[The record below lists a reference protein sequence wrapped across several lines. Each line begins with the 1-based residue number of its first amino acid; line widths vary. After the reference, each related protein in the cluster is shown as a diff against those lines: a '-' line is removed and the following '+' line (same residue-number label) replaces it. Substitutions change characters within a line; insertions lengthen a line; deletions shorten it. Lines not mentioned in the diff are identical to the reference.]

1 MVTQES
7 PLNAVLDA
15 IEALLDEEREG
26 LRRLDREVID
36 RCAQRKASLDGALRS
51 VLTNGKPG
59 ELQRARLERLKAAA
73 LVNQMLIAQARNCL
87 KSILAVAGG
96 QPGVEAHASPA
107 PTRPAPQAP
116 TGARRLLVQG

>member
-15 IEALLDEEREG
+15 IEALLEEEREG

-36 RCAQRKASLDGALRS
+36 RCTQRKASLDGALRS
-51 VLTNGKPG
+51 VLTSGKPG
-59 ELQRARLERLKAAA
+59 ELQRARIERLKAAA

-87 KSILAVAGG
+87 KSILAAASGQTGATPAATAVARTAAD
-96 QPGVEAHASPA
+96 P
-107 PTRPAPQAP
+107 
-116 TGARRLLVQG
+116 ARRLIVQG

>member
-15 IEALLDEEREG
+15 IEALLEEEREG

-36 RCAQRKASLDGALRS
+36 RCAQRKAGLDGALRS

-87 KSILAVAGG
+87 KSILAAASG
-96 QPGVEAHASPA
+96 QSGPAPSSSATPAVSPA
-107 PTRPAPQAP
+107 T
-116 TGARRLLVQG
+116 TGASRRLAVQG

>member
-1 MVTQES
+1 MVTQDS
-7 PLNAVLDA
+7 PLTAVLDA

-36 RCAQRKASLDGALRS
+36 RCAQRKAGLDGALRA
-51 VLTNGKPG
+51 VLTGANPG

-96 QPGVEAHASPA
+96 QTAGEPPPVATS
-107 PTRPAPQAP
+107 TRPAGPP
-116 TGARRLLVQG
+116 ARRILVQG

>member
-7 PLNAVLDA
+7 PVNAVLDA
-15 IEALLDEEREG
+15 IEALLEEEREG

-59 ELQRARLERLKAAA
+59 ELQRARIERLKAAA

-87 KSILAVAGG
+87 KSILAAASG
-96 QPGVEAHASPA
+96 QPGAAPSAPPASPA
-107 PTRPAPQAP
+107 TAGA
-116 TGARRLLVQG
+116 ARRLLVQG